1 MSSSSKT
8 LPACGYGSPRRGSR
22 CSLWCPSWCPAG
34 GDPEERWWLGVGK
47 LPLWEGSEGSDNG
60 GGGSWA
66 GTGGGLVAKA
76 RAVET
81 A

>member
-1 MSSSSKT
+1 MV
-8 LPACGYGSPRRGSR
+8 
-22 CSLWCPSWCPAG
+22 
-34 GDPEERWWLGVGK
+34 GVGK